1 MNFETM
7 NFVELAQLKSRF
19 ETVYEAKRKET
30 LSLIGVTKVGEHIHE
45 LTYGSDVYRVYNNTS
60 KTKVYKM
67 DGRKKAELVIDT
79 KWSSLSVN
87 DVKLKIASGE
97 I

>member
-7 NFVELAQLKSRF
+7 NFVELSQLKSRF
-19 ETVYEAKRKET
+19 ETVYEAKRKEA
-30 LSLIGVTKVGEHIHE
+30 LSLIGVTKIGEHTHE
-45 LTYGSDVYRVYNNTS
+45 LTYGNDVYRIYNNTS

-67 DGRKKAELVIDT
+67 DGRKKAGLVLES
-79 KWSSLSVN
+79 KWSCFTVN